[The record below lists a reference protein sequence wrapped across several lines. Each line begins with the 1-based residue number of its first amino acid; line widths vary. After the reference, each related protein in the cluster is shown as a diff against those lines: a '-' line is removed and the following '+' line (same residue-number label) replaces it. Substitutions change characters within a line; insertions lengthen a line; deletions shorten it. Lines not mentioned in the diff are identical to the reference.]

1 MSRKRSRKAPER
13 ARGDLSVDSIASP
26 ASVCVSCSASV
37 TGRYC
42 SHCGELR
49 ADLRHDGLAHVGA
62 ELFEALTHVD
72 GKILRSLRALLTRP
86 GELTAAYLRGAR
98 KPYMGPVQVFL
109 IANVVYFAMHSW
121 RGWNALSTPLHTHL
135 QAMPYQSFAR
145 AHALSF
151 AAAHGLDLHVPEQ
164 FDILA
169 KAFNALAP
177 VYAKS
182 LVFVWVPLYALG
194 VALVRARRRIGALG
208 ALVFSAHVMS
218 AFLWVWGLVI
228 LPFGE
233 RIPDVAGS
241 AALLGALG
249 VYQFFA
255 LKRAFG
261 ITNAGA
267 VWRSIALV
275 AVFSVVLFAY
285 RLMLFLVVL
294 HTLHLPKS

>member
-1 MSRKRSRKAPER
+1 MSRKRSSKAPER
-13 ARGDLSVDSIASP
+13 ARGDLTADSIASP

-86 GELTAAYLRGAR
+86 GELTAAYLRGVR

-121 RGWNALSTPLHTHL
+121 LGWNALSTPLNMHL
-135 QAMPYQSFAR
+135 HGTPYREFAR

-151 AAAHGLDLHVPEQ
+151 GAAHGLDLRVPEQ
-164 FDILA
+164 FEILA
-169 KAFNALAP
+169 RAFDALAP

-182 LVFVWVPLYALG
+182 LVFAFVPLYALG
-194 VALVRARRRIGALG
+194 AALVLARRRLGAFA
-208 ALVFSAHVMS
+208 ALVFSAHVIS
-218 AFLWVWGLVI
+218 ALLWVWGLAF
-228 LPFGE
+228 LPLGML
-233 RIPDVAGS
+233 IPDGVVAIV
-241 AALLGALG
+241 LLGALG
-249 VYQFFA
+249 LYQFFA

-267 VWRSIALV
+267 VWRAIALV
-275 AVFSVVLFAY
+275 AVFGVVLFAY

-294 HTLHLPKS
+294 HTLHLPTS